1 MTKQKKSYFT
11 TDQIDAKLEEWVLST
26 DKELLLKVKI
36 GLSTEALVWNIRFDS
51 VIKNG

>member
-11 TDQIDAKLEEWVLST
+11 TDQIDAKLAEWVLST

-36 GLSTEALVWNIRFDS
+36 GLLTGALVWNIRFDS